1 MSIWKLLVV
10 AALAGGAYHVYTKK
24 QARDAAAEAG
34 ADAGPAVAGPVV
46 SGNGFVLMPAV
57 GGHSGRSVLVIA
69 AENCPLEDAARADRL
84 TADLQSNGV
93 PVQRTHNVSFTFDAP
108 DPAAMQRMQSVMNG
122 QLPIVIV
129 RGRGKANPSLGEVLA
144 EYRGTR

>member
-24 QARDAAAEAG
+24 QARDAAAEAV
-34 ADAGPAVAGPVV
+34 ADAGPAV
-46 SGNGFVLMPAV
+46 SGNGFVLMPQV

-108 DPAAMQRMQSVMNG
+108 DPAAMQRMQSVMSG

-144 EYRGTR
+144 EYRGMK